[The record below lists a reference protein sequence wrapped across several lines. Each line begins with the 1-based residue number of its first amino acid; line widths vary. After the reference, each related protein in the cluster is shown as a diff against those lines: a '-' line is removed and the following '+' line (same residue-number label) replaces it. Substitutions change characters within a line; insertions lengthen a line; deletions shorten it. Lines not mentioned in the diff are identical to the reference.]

1 MPESSASVGW
11 VGAGRMGVALC
22 SRLLRAGHHVAV
34 YNRTRNKLAPLVAHG
49 ATAVDRISDL
59 RTCDVVF
66 TMVTDSAAFRDIT
79 VGPDGLL
86 GGHGAVPRVIVDSST
101 IDADTSQAV
110 RQAASARGSALLAA
124 PVSGNPSVIESGRA
138 RVVVSG
144 PESAFATVR
153 PFLDEYGAAVVYVGQ
168 GDEARLVKIAHNVY
182 LAIVTQALAE
192 VTVLAE
198 KGGVSRSVF
207 LSFLNASPLG
217 SMFSRYKSP
226 AMITLDFTPTF
237 TGRLLKKDV
246 ELGLAA
252 AAALDVP
259 LPAASTV
266 HEALVALAEQSLADE
281 DFAAL
286 LALEARRAGLD
297 LEPES
302 DEAAQRAMDG
312 TSQPH

>member
-1 MPESSASVGW
+1 MPETSVSVGW
-11 VGAGRMGVALC
+11 VGAGRMGAALC
-22 SRLLRAGHHVAV
+22 SRLLRARHHVAV
-34 YNRTRNKLAPLVAHG
+34 YNRTPSKLAPLVALG
-49 ATAVDRISDL
+49 ATAVDRVSDL

-66 TMVTDSAAFRDIT
+66 TMVTDSAAFRDVT

-86 GGHGAVPRVIVDSST
+86 AGDGVVPGVIVDSST
-101 IDADTSQAV
+101 IDVDTSRAV

-124 PVSGNPSVIESGRA
+124 PVSGNPGVIESGRA

-144 PESAFATVR
+144 PESAFATAR

-182 LAIVTQALAE
+182 LAIVTQ
-192 VTVLAE
+192 VLAE

-237 TGRLLKKDV
+237 TGRLLRKDV

-252 AAALDVP
+252 AAAFDVP
-259 LPAASTV
+259 LPAASIV
-266 HEALVALAEQSLADE
+266 HEALVALAGQNLADE

-286 LALEARRAGLD
+286 IKLEARRAGLD
-297 LEPES
+297 LESES

-312 TSQPH
+312 TSQSC